1 LRALAAYLGGNP
13 IVDLNGVQRPRDRG
27 DTEHVA
33 MISALPPELAER
45 TLALCHPKDVAA
57 FAQTCRRAHALV
69 FESPDQHL
77 WRTLFLDFPFD
88 DPRLAVPPTASDS
101 TNVDWRAKLQR
112 RLRAERTALRDGDRR
127 EFVDV
132 LLECMDEAAPRGPT
146 LEPSGNVSWVT
157 KILTLKESPWIEKG
171 LRLEQPESPSLWP
184 FALEVEKLRSLLSL
198 SLDPA
203 VGADASQELK
213 ALRRMSRAY
222 IYDLRKYN
230 KETLYGPFTDAGDH
244 VNWTHVSTMINV
256 MTLNLRD
263 FMVHWPKEFKPQAIV
278 QGLEACRPFSAS
290 GISKRSPLDWAGVE
304 GQWLRIVSFCD
315 YRYVSSSHFSAQC
328 KQRIARNRDLISEF
342 VPYQHAKQ
350 R

>member
-1 LRALAAYLGGNP
+1 
-13 IVDLNGVQRPRDRG
+13 
-27 DTEHVA
+27 

-57 FAQTCRRAHALV
+57 FAQTCRRAYTLV
-69 FESPDQHL
+69 FESSDQHL
-77 WRTLFLDFPFD
+77 WRSLFLNFPFD
-88 DPRLAVPPTASDS
+88 DPRLSLSSTADS
-101 TNVDWRAKLQR
+101 KENVDWRAKLQQ
-112 RLRAERTALRDGDRR
+112 RLRAERIALRDGDRR
-127 EFVDV
+127 ELVDV
-132 LLECMDEAAPRGPT
+132 LLECIDEATPQGPAR
-146 LEPSGNVSWVT
+146 EPSRNVTWVT
-157 KILTLKESPWIEKG
+157 KVLTLEESPWIEKG

-203 VGADASQELK
+203 FGADASKELK

-222 IYDLRKYN
+222 SYDLRKYN
-230 KETLYGPFTDAGDH
+230 KERLYGPFTDAGDH
-244 VNWTHVSTMINV
+244 VNWTHVNAMITV

-263 FMVHWPKEFKPQAIV
+263 FGVHWPKEFKPPSTV

-315 YRYVSSSHFSAQC
+315 YRYVFTISLFPHEVNKDSHATKRLDQ
-328 KQRIARNRDLISEF
+328 
-342 VPYQHAKQ
+342 
-350 R
+350 

>member
-1 LRALAAYLGGNP
+1 
-13 IVDLNGVQRPRDRG
+13 
-27 DTEHVA
+27 

-57 FAQTCRRAHALV
+57 FAQTCRRAYTLV
-69 FESPDQHL
+69 CESPDQHL

-88 DPRLAVPPTASDS
+88 DPRLSLSSTTADP
-101 TNVDWRAKLQR
+101 NVDWRAKLQR
-112 RLRAERTALRDGDRR
+112 RLRAERIALRDGDRQ
-127 EFVDV
+127 ELVDV
-132 LLECMDEAAPRGPT
+132 LLECIDEAAPRGPAREPSRNVVWATKVLT
-146 LEPSGNVSWVT
+146 LE
-157 KILTLKESPWIEKG
+157 ESPWIEKG
-171 LRLEQPESPSLWP
+171 LRLVQPESPSVAP

-203 VGADASQELK
+203 FGADAPKELK

-222 IYDLRKYN
+222 SYDLRKYN

-244 VNWTHVSTMINV
+244 VNWTHVNAMITV

-263 FMVHWPKEFKPQAIV
+263 FGVHWPEGFKPPSIV

-315 YRYVSSSHFSAQC
+315 YRYVLVIHCFRM
-328 KQRIARNRDLISEF
+328 K
-342 VPYQHAKQ
+342 
-350 R
+350 